1 MQICLID
8 PNERPIHPPNL
19 FYCSKEIK
27 PIGKSHIFKV
37 SSNIQ
42 EINFDTDTDEITYP
56 LVKTLIDNYES
67 MKETS
72 DNEYDFVFNYICS
85 FSCHVY
91 KL

>member
-1 MQICLID
+1 M
-8 PNERPIHPPNL
+8 
-19 FYCSKEIK
+19 
-27 PIGKSHIFKV
+27 
-37 SSNIQ
+37 SSNAE
-42 EINFDTDTDEITYP
+42 EINFDTDTNEITYQ

-72 DNEYDFVFNYICS
+72 DNEYDFVFNYIDS